1 VSFLFDKNGWPIAA
15 ALAKLDA
22 VAAIGK
28 HAISAIQ
35 LPPLLH
41 VFPIAVGELLQFPR
55 PGQPVPEQPPGDPPA
70 ADHAM
75 VADVIVRVPYLA
87 GMDEI
92 DVARAHCTVAAVAD
106 PFSYTS
112 SKSGAGAHVDVVPP
126 GPAIAGL
133 LTHVVVHDLRPS
145 VSGTD
150 KMIFPDTSGSN
161 QSTLWAVDP
170 ESGDVVVSQAASP
183 PQGLP
188 ESKFL
193 HAVLQARGPNGAF
206 GPPMAA
212 APRFD
217 MPGNQAGMYG
227 PALGGLRARLAHQDG
242 RVELTLFLDPPLP
255 VPAFRVLLGVA
266 GEKGMF
272 PHAGLPNELV
282 PAGWSAAEVT
292 GHWQRRPSGLVI
304 YALPGAGAGAGNEEA
319 PATVATLAQEI
330 GQRAADVDFTPA
342 ARSLLRGHYPN
353 ATGPDLELTLRVR
366 ADSPGQVR
374 VGPDRLSARYLRV
387 LGTAD
392 GHAVALR
399 GAPER
404 LVLPGVPV
412 GLTPQAFSFAVDGS
426 FGRAVLTAGA
436 DEPLPPG
443 TSTGFRVAG
452 SVRAAR
458 RMPLTTAER
467 GQQLVRVGIFGRAS
481 ADAELLVGLHQGDA
495 MRVGA
500 ARGPTVSTAVPA
512 GAHPAWHRADL
523 PLELGLPPHPEA
535 LWVVVQVT
543 RGVLWWYGALDQG
556 SLLRSDD
563 AGVTWST
570 VTGKPGLQLHVESVD
585 PATRQPLPDQPVR
598 MLRDSSQLTPDL
610 AAIHLLGPPG
620 EFRRHWVIDRS
631 SDANALA
638 ALATLPDGALAL
650 SFACRRDVDLRVHDI
665 LLTYDPW
672 QASG

>member
-1 VSFLFDKNGWPIAA
+1 VSFLVDRHGWP
-15 ALAKLDA
+15 
-22 VAAIGK
+22 VAAGLARAGDGAAVK
-28 HAISAIQ
+28 QAISAIQ
-35 LPPLLH
+35 LAPLLH

-55 PGQPVPEQPPGDPPA
+55 SGQPVPAQPPGDPPA
-70 ADHAM
+70 ADHVM

-92 DVARAHCTVAAVAD
+92 EVARAHCTVTAAAD

-112 SKSGAGAHVDVVPP
+112 SKSGAGAHVVVAPP
-126 GPAIAGL
+126 GTPITGL
-133 LTHVVVHDLRPS
+133 LTHVVIRDLRPS
-145 VSGTD
+145 VSGTNQ
-150 KMIFPDTSGSN
+150 MIFPDTSGSN
-161 QSTLWAVDP
+161 KSTIWKVDP
-170 ESGDVVVSQAASP
+170 ESGDVVVNQSASP
-183 PQGLP
+183 PQDP
-188 ESKFL
+188 ISSKYL
-193 HAVLQARGPNGAF
+193 HAVLQPPGPNGTF

-212 APRFD
+212 APHFD

-227 PALGGLRARLAHQDG
+227 HALGGSRSRLVYQDG
-242 RVELTLFLDPPLP
+242 RVELTLFLHPPLP

-266 GEKGMF
+266 GDKGML

-304 YALPGAGAGAGNEEA
+304 YALTGAGAGGSTGNEDA
-319 PATVATLAQEI
+319 PATVATLAPEI
-330 GQRAADVDFTPA
+330 GQPANIDFTPA
-342 ARSLLRGHYPN
+342 ARSLLRNHYPN

-404 LVLPGVPV
+404 LVLPGVPA

-426 FGRAVLTAGA
+426 FGRSVLLAGA
-436 DEPLPPG
+436 DEPLPPD
-443 TSTGFRVAG
+443 TSTGFRVSGA
-452 SVRAAR
+452 VRVAR

-481 ADAELLVGLHQGDA
+481 ADAELLVGLHQGDS

-500 ARGPTVSTAVPA
+500 ARGPTVSIAVPA
-512 GAHPAWHRADL
+512 GAHPAWHRAEL

-543 RGVLWWYGALDQG
+543 RGVVWWYGALDQG

-570 VTGKPGLQLHVESVD
+570 VTGKPGLQLHVASVD

-598 MLRDSSQLTPDL
+598 VLRDNSQLTPDL

-620 EFRRHWVIDRS
+620 EFRRHWLIDRS
-631 SDANALA
+631 SDEPALA

-650 SFACRRDVDLRVHDI
+650 SFACRRDVDMRVHDI

-672 QASG
+672 DATS

>member
-1 VSFLFDKNGWPIAA
+1 MSFLFDKHGWPVAELAQIGIAA
-15 ALAKLDA
+15 RQ
-22 VAAIGK
+22 
-28 HAISAIQ
+28 AISAIQ
-35 LPPLLH
+35 LPPIVH

-75 VADVIVRVPYLA
+75 VADVVVRVPYLA

-92 DVARAHCTVAAVAD
+92 EVARAHCTVAAVAD

-126 GPAIAGL
+126 GPPVTGL
-133 LTHVVVHDLRPS
+133 LTHVVIRDLRPS

-150 KMIFPDTSGSN
+150 QMIFPDTSGSN
-161 QSTLWAVDP
+161 LSTVWKVDP
-170 ESGDVVVSQAASP
+170 DSGDIVVSQSGNP

-193 HAVLQARGPNGAF
+193 HAVLQAPGPNGAF

-227 PALGGLRARLAHQDG
+227 PALGGLRSRLVRQD
-242 RVELTLFLDPPLP
+242 RSVELTLFLDPPLP

-266 GEKGMF
+266 GDKGMF

-304 YALPGAGAGAGNEEA
+304 YALTGTGAGNEDA
-319 PATVATLAQEI
+319 PATVATLAPELGRSVDI
-330 GQRAADVDFTPA
+330 DFTPA
-342 ARSLLRGHYPN
+342 ARSLLRNHYPN

-374 VGPDRLSARYLRV
+374 VGPDRLSARYLRI
-387 LGTAD
+387 LATAD

-404 LVLPGVPV
+404 LVLPGVPA
-412 GLTPQAFSFAVDGS
+412 GLTPQAFSFAVDGT
-426 FGRAVLTAGA
+426 FGRAVLITGA
-436 DEPLPPG
+436 DEPLPPD

-452 SVRAAR
+452 AVRVAR

-500 ARGPTVSTAVPA
+500 PRGPTVSIAVPA

-563 AGVTWST
+563 DGATWST

-598 MLRDSSQLTPDL
+598 MLRDGSQLTPDL

-620 EFRRHWVIDRS
+620 EFRRHWLIDRTS
-631 SDANALA
+631 ESGDESALA

-672 QASG
+672 DATG

>member
-1 VSFLFDKNGWPIAA
+1 VSSLFDRHGWPVAE
-15 ALAKLDA
+15 LARVEIGVA
-22 VAAIGK
+22 VK
-28 HAISAIQ
+28 QAISAIQ
-35 LPPLLH
+35 LPPIVH
-41 VFPIAVGELLQFPR
+41 VFPTAVGELLQFPQA
-55 PGQPVPEQPPGDPPA
+55 GQPVPEQPPGDPPEA
-70 ADHAM
+70 GHAM

-92 DVARAHCTVAAVAD
+92 EVARAHCTVAAVAD
-106 PFSYTS
+106 PFSYTA
-112 SKSGAGAHVDVVPP
+112 SKSGAAAHVDVVPP
-126 GPAIAGL
+126 GPPITGL
-133 LTHVVVHDLRPS
+133 LTHVVIRDLRPN

-150 KMIFPDTSGSN
+150 QMIFPDTSGSN
-161 QSTLWAVDP
+161 LSTVWIVDP
-170 ESGDVVVSQAASP
+170 ESGDVVVSQSANP

-188 ESKFL
+188 QSKFL
-193 HAVLQARGPNGAF
+193 HAVLQPRGPNGAF

-227 PALGGLRARLAHQDG
+227 PALGGLRSRLVHQDG

-266 GEKGMF
+266 GDKGMF
-272 PHAGLPNELV
+272 PHGGLPNELV

-304 YALPGAGAGAGNEEA
+304 YALTGTGAGNEDA

-330 GQRAADVDFTPA
+330 GQRAADIDFTPA
-342 ARSLLRGHYPN
+342 ARSLLRNHYPN

-404 LVLPGVPV
+404 LVLPGVPA
-412 GLTPQAFSFAVDGS
+412 GLTPQAFSFAVDGT
-426 FGRAVLTAGA
+426 FGRAVLITAA
-436 DEPLPPG
+436 DEPLPPD
-443 TSTGFRVAG
+443 TSTGFRLAG
-452 SVRAAR
+452 AVRAAR

-467 GQQLVRVGIFGRAS
+467 GQPLVRVGIFGRAS

-500 ARGPTVSTAVPA
+500 RRGPTVSIAVPA
-512 GAHPAWHRADL
+512 GAHPAWHRAEL

-556 SLLRSDD
+556 NLLRSEDD
-563 AGVTWST
+563 GATWST
-570 VTGKPGLQLHVESVD
+570 ATGKPGLQLHVESVD
-585 PATRQPLPDQPVR
+585 PATSQPLPDQPVR
-598 MLRDSSQLTPDL
+598 MLRDGSQLTPDL

-620 EFRRHWVIDRS
+620 EFRRHWLIDRTS
-631 SDANALA
+631 EESALA

-650 SFACRRDVDLRVHDI
+650 SFACRRDVDLRVHDV

-672 QASG
+672 DATS